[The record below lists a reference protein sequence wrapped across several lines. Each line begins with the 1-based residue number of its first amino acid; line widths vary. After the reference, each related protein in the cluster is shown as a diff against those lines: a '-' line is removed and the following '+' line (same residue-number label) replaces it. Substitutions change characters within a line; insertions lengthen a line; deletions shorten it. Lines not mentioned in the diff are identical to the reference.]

1 MLKMEAGMKPSK
13 HLLRWFWQ
21 TLLVVLIASSLQAQS
36 TSREAVKWF
45 NNGLKER
52 NDSKAIEAYK
62 KAIELDGNFIEAL
75 INLGMRYKIVGE
87 LNEAEVYLQR
97 ALTTQPDKITDD
109 LKFKVQF
116 EIANIYLR
124 KNDLAAYEAKVEE
137 ARQATQNQALLATLS
152 FEHGRYLYQKQRYRE
167 AIAELQRGLRANP
180 ANKQYFENLIDL
192 AQKAQRVEGLYARAT
207 TEETNNK
214 LQTALSL
221 YQEIMAISPEFRD
234 VSKRVAALENK
245 LDAQRQAQ
253 NLTQMYAQALE
264 YDNRGEL
271 GAAIA
276 LYENLFKSNPDY
288 EDVRVRLRVAKNRLN
303 ANHRDQELAGRYSE
317 AMQAMRS
324 DNLTRAIVLFEEIV
338 KQAPDY
344 RDTGRQ
350 LDMAKKRIENKTAE
364 AVVQRYYQ
372 DGVSDLLRGENLP
385 ALNAF
390 KKVAAIDP
398 DYKDVAEKISEAESR
413 LFDAVEAAQK
423 TQSQNARFAA
433 RADSLLQT
441 AESLIAERDWQEAL
455 ITLEQANTL
464 NPKNEKVIQYLAETR
479 TRLDVEQAN
488 RVAASRN
495 GIGHIL
501 VVAGGAIAVLV
512 VLPLAGAFFL
522 VPTMR
527 MRYFLMI
534 GNLARAASIIERQL
548 EQNPGRLKL
557 YPILANIY
565 LLEKRDDE
573 RAIKV
578 YRTVAQLNLATQNKQ
593 AIDAM
598 LANYYMVESG
608 EADQEAIKILEERLQ
623 DELRQ
628 RKSN

>member
-1 MLKMEAGMKPSK
+1 MKPSK

-245 LDAQRQAQ
+245 LDAQRHAQ

-495 GIGHIL
+495 GLGHIL

>member
-1 MLKMEAGMKPSK
+1 MKPSK

-433 RADSLLQT
+433 LADSLLQT

-495 GIGHIL
+495 GLGHIL

>member
-1 MLKMEAGMKPSK
+1 MKPSK

-344 RDTGRQ
+344 RDTGGQ

-495 GIGHIL
+495 GLGHIL

>member
-1 MLKMEAGMKPSK
+1 MKPSK

-495 GIGHIL
+495 GLGHIL